1 MLAFLKKPYP
11 FPTAAIERLRSSVII
26 SGFVFLFLWVFQPFE
41 LHAIEE
47 HKFAIILGY
56 GVTCLVAML
65 AVNFTIPE
73 LIPAMFDEED
83 WNTGREIL
91 WVLVHISTVAFA
103 NAVYSDLVGVF
114 ELSTLSIFI
123 FFVYTLIIGVF
134 PVTGTII
141 LNQIRLQKKYER
153 ASDLINSAAHS
164 HASEPHL
171 RHSKSTILSIP
182 SESGQTELEIES
194 KDFYFVKAEGN
205 YVEIFFKREGEHKKL
220 LMRNTMKNI
229 DLMLTKHAELWRCH
243 RSYIVNMQHIEKVS
257 GNAQGYSLY
266 INDSTHKV
274 PVSRQLNE
282 ELKRRMEM

>member
-1 MLAFLKKPYP
+1 M
-11 FPTAAIERLRSSVII
+11 II
-26 SGFVFLFLWVFQPFE
+26 SMFVFLFLWVFQPFD
-41 LHAIEE
+41 LHALEE

-56 GVTCLVAML
+56 GVTCLLAML

-73 LIPAMFDEED
+73 LIPSMFDEED

-91 WVLVHISTVAFA
+91 WVLVHLSTVAFF
-103 NAVYSDLVGVF
+103 NAVYSDMVGVF
-114 ELSTLSIFI
+114 DLSTLSIFI
-123 FFVYTLIIGVF
+123 FFVYTVFVGVF

-153 ASDLINSAAHS
+153 ASDLINSSTQS
-164 HASEPHL
+164 HASELNP
-171 RHSKSTILSIP
+171 RHTHSTILSIP

-205 YVEIFFKREGEHKKL
+205 YVEVFFKREGEQKKL

-229 DLMLTKHAELWRCH
+229 DLMLTKHSELWRCH

-257 GNAQGYSLY
+257 GNAQGYSLHLK
-266 INDSTHKV
+266 DSTHKV

>member
-1 MLAFLKKPYP
+1 MFAFLKKPYP

-26 SGFVFLFLWVFQPFE
+26 SGFVFLFLWVFQPFD

-73 LIPAMFDEED
+73 LIPIMFDEEE

-91 WVLVHISTVAFA
+91 WVMVHISTVAFA

-114 ELSTLSIFI
+114 ELSTLSIFT
-123 FFVYTLIIGVF
+123 FFVYTIIIGVF

-141 LNQIRLQKKYER
+141 LNQLRLQKKYER
-153 ASDLINSAAHS
+153 ASDLINISANSA
-164 HASEPHL
+164 PTTPFP
-171 RHSKSTILSIP
+171 RHTKSTILSIP

-194 KDFYFVKAEGN
+194 GDFYFVKAEGN
-205 YVEIFFKREGEHKKL
+205 YVEVFFKKGNDHKKL

-229 DLMLTKHAELWRCH
+229 DLMLTKHGELWRCH
-243 RSYIVNMQHIEKVS
+243 RSYIVNMQHVEKVS
-257 GNAQGYSLY
+257 GNAQGYSLHLK
-266 INDSTHKV
+266 DSTHKV

-282 ELKRRMEM
+282 ELKRRMEE

>member
-11 FPTAAIERLRSSVII
+11 FPTAATERLRSSVII

-56 GVTCLVAML
+56 GVTCLLAML

-103 NAVYSDLVGVF
+103 NAVYSDVVGVF

-153 ASDLINSAAHS
+153 ASDLLNSSAHS
-164 HASEPHL
+164 QASEPHL
-171 RHSKSTILSIP
+171 RHTRSTILSIP

-194 KDFYFVKAEGN
+194 TDFYFVKAEGN
-205 YVEIFFKREGEHKKL
+205 YVEVFFKKETELKKL

-229 DLMLTKHAELWRCH
+229 DLMLTKHSELWRCH

-257 GNAQGYSLY
+257 GNAQGYSLHLTGTNHP
-266 INDSTHKV
+266 I

-282 ELKRRMEM
+282 ELKRRMES